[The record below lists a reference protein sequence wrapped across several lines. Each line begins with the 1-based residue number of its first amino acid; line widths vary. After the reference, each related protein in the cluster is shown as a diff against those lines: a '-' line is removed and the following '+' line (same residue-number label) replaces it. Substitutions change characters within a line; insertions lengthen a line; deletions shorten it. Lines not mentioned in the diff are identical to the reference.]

1 MPLLPEKSATSSIP
15 STVVV
20 TGTESLVTTAGS
32 LARDNTL
39 VANSMLVVPSVVAK
53 ATASNAALAGVV
65 LPNRLLQMPFQVAYA
80 KFISGDFIP
89 KGRSFVLIAE
99 LSSERLA
106 VGYAKTSLDMVSEP
120 PVRWTACHLSGLHVL
135 LCMCYRG
142 QAEGIC
148 GPNGPCGR

>member
-1 MPLLPEKSATSSIP
+1 MSSALCVSAANVHLQYKVHLGQTCLL
-15 STVVV
+15 
-20 TGTESLVTTAGS
+20 
-32 LARDNTL
+32 
-39 VANSMLVVPSVVAK
+39 MLYLS
-53 ATASNAALAGVV
+53 AGVV

-148 GPNGPCGR
+148 GPNGPCDH

>member
-1 MPLLPEKSATSSIP
+1 MLLHSHYTCVSNVSEQGVSSCCASMSSALCVS
-15 STVVV
+15 
-20 TGTESLVTTAGS
+20 A
-32 LARDNTL
+32 
-39 VANSMLVVPSVVAK
+39 ANVHLQYKVHRGQTCLLMLYLS
-53 ATASNAALAGVV
+53 AGVV
-65 LPNRLLQMPFQVAYA
+65 LPNRLLQMPFQVTYA